1 MVKWMDISGQ
11 KYGRLLAI
19 RRLESKPKESRWL
32 FLCDCGK
39 EHVARL
45 NSVRGG
51 GTKSCGCFRDE
62 NNVERF
68 TLHGHR
74 KGGKETPTWS
84 SYRAMKKRCY
94 QETNKDW
101 DRYGGRGIKVC
112 DRWLNSFE
120 NFLEDMGER
129 PSKEFSLERIDF
141 DGDYTPENCLWAD
154 NYSQARNKSTNV
166 WVEYEGK
173 RMILK
178 DFARLV
184 DVDYVR
190 LSERAIR
197 LGISP
202 IDAYKQIDKNFS
214 E

>member
-1 MVKWMDISGQ
+1 MRKRLDITGERYGKLVVLGRVEHLTKRNPWLVK
-11 KYGRLLAI
+11 
-19 RRLESKPKESRWL
+19 
-32 FLCDCGK
+32 CDCGNT
-39 EHVARL
+39 HISSMAAL
-45 NSVRGG
+45 RGG
-51 GTKSCGCFRDE
+51 STKSCGCLKTEE
-62 NNVERF
+62 NKSR
-68 TLHGHR
+68 TKHGHR

-84 SYRAMKKRCY
+84 SYRAMKRRCY

-141 DGDYTPENCLWAD
+141 NGDYAPENCLWAD
-154 NYSQARNKSTNV
+154 NYSQSRNKSTNV

-173 RMILK
+173 MMILK

-190 LSERAIR
+190 LSERASR

-202 IDAYKQIDKNFS
+202 LDAYKQIDKNFS